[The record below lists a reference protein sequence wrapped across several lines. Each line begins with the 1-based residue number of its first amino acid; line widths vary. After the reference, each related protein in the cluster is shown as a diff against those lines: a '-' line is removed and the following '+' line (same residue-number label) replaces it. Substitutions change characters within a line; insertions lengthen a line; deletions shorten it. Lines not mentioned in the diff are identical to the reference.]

1 MKRLSRNP
9 EKFDVIDLF
18 TAMAREHGYE
28 LENPE
33 SIDDFITRI
42 RESFDVSRNC
52 PVTIHGK
59 RVEALFAYVVGALG
73 AVTLLKQEDSGDVYF
88 SGEKIAPPDY
98 RLTLTSGEQLL
109 IEVKN
114 CHQRQPKKKFSIIKK
129 EDLQNRLRYAEQNN
143 VPLMIAIFFSA
154 WNKWALIS
162 PDMLEERNNSCC
174 IDFVT
179 AIAKSEMATIGD
191 CMVATTPDL
200 EILFE
205 TDENEAQE
213 VSEDG
218 SAMFVIRKVSMNC
231 AGSVIENDLEKNIA
245 FYLMI
250 YGDWIESQNEAI
262 IRDGKLTGIRLRYSP
277 EEPVENQDIHI
288 IGTLSS
294 MVSTG
299 FRETTVKEGKV
310 FTLSLK
316 SDPMMFKVLIP
327 ENYKGEK
334 LPLWR
339 FTLQPNLDFKG

>member
-18 TAMAREHGYE
+18 AAMAREHGYE
-28 LENPE
+28 LENPA

-42 RESFDVSRNC
+42 RESFDTSKNC
-52 PVTIHGK
+52 PVTIYGK
-59 RVEALFAYVVGALG
+59 RVEVLFAYVVGALG

-88 SGEKIAPPDY
+88 TGEKIAPPDY
-98 RLTLTSGEQLL
+98 RLTLKSGEQLL
-109 IEVKN
+109 VEVKN
-114 CHQRQPKKKFSIIKK
+114 CHQCQPKKKNLIIKK

-143 VPLMIAIFFSA
+143 VALKIAIFFSA

-162 PDMLEERNNSCC
+162 PDHLEERKNSCF

-205 TDENEAQE
+205 TDEKEAQA
-213 VSEDG
+213 VSADG
-218 SAMFVIRKVSMNC
+218 SAMFVIRKISISC
-231 AGSVIENDLEKNIA
+231 AGNVIDNDLEKNIA
-245 FYLMI
+245 FYLMM
-250 YGDWIESQNEAI
+250 YGDWIESENEAI
-262 IRDGKLTGIRLRYSP
+262 VRDGKLMGIRLRHSP
-277 EEPVENQDIHI
+277 EEPIDNQNFQI

-299 FRETTVKEGKV
+299 FREITAKEGKV
-310 FTLSLK
+310 LTLSLK
-316 SDPMMFKVLIP
+316 SDPTMFKVLIP
-327 ENYKGEK
+327 ESYKSEK

-339 FTLQPNLDFKG
+339 FTIQPNLDFKG